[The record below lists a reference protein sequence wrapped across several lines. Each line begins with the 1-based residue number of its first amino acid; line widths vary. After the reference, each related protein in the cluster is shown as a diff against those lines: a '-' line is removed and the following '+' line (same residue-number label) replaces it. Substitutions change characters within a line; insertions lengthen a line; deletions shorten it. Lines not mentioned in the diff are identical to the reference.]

1 VAAHPFTCT
10 AERTY
15 VLLRY
20 HADFPGGDL
29 GVQQAALDAVDAAL
43 KLSRLRA
50 AVFDTRAIVE
60 VVQTELRDRCWQW
73 AQLRALHDVVGLVAS
88 SDMVRVQANMRAV
101 ARRATV
107 RSFPT
112 LEGAAA
118 WVALPTRPRR

>member
-1 VAAHPFTCT
+1 MRAPTFTCS

-29 GVQQAALDAVDAAL
+29 AVQQTALDAVDAAL
-43 KLSRLRA
+43 KLTRLRA
-50 AVFDTRAIVE
+50 VVFDTREIVE
-60 VVQTELRDRCWQW
+60 VVETESRDRCWQW
-73 AQLRALHDVVGLVAS
+73 AQRRALHDVVALVAS
-88 SDMVRVQANMRAV
+88 SDMVRVQANMRAL

-107 RSFPT
+107 RSFPS

-118 WVALPTRPRR
+118 WVTQRTKQKR